1 MDDTTELDNLIL
13 RLAMGGI
20 ASPALRR
27 EVMSTHPSLRDS
39 KYFSALL
46 SLQDRGRLTGQE
58 ITGVWVFT
66 SIAEEHM
73 HEIRECSPEFAEMII
88 ATDCGDKWQEIDV
101 DEMIADLDDMIQ
113 KARARKSP

>member
-13 RLAMGGI
+13 RLAKGGI
-20 ASPALRR
+20 TSPALRR
-27 EVMSTHPSLRDS
+27 EVMSAHPDLRDS

-66 SIAEEHM
+66 SIAEVHM
-73 HEIRECSPEFAEMII
+73 DDNQEYSPEFAEMII
-88 ATDCGDKWQEIDV
+88 ATDCGDKWHEIDV
-101 DEMIADLDDMIQ
+101 DEMIAELDDMIQ